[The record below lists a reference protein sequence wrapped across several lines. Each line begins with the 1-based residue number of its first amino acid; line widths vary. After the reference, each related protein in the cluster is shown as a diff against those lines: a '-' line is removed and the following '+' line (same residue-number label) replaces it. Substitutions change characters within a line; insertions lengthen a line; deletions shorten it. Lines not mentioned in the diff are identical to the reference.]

1 LELPWSES
9 VTGEARACQDADMAT
24 DANVQLKTRARAL
37 AASSGLTFDEAL
49 VLLRAQVGADL
60 EAEVRAAPV
69 RPRIGVNARSG
80 MRVAK

>member
-1 LELPWSES
+1 M
-9 VTGEARACQDADMAT
+9 TT

-37 AASSGLTFDEAL
+37 AASSGLAFDEAL
-49 VLLRAQVGADL
+49 ALLRAQVGADL
-60 EAEVRAAPV
+60 EADVRAAPV

>member
-1 LELPWSES
+1 M
-9 VTGEARACQDADMAT
+9 TT

-60 EAEVRAAPV
+60 EADVRAAPV
-69 RPRIGVNARSG
+69 RPRIGVNTRGGMGVIGRTRGTASG
-80 MRVAK
+80 TPVAKSEGIVLP